1 METWNSVTFG
11 FMDRRG
17 KWRERK
23 TFESI
28 EQLIKSTGAN
38 TVILPVVVEQEKTYS
53 TFIDWKNPNVLSD
66 NEISEMIEF
75 IHNQGLKVI
84 LKPMI
89 NVRDGSWRAH
99 INFFPKD
106 IPNEPSWSEWF
117 QNYLVFISHYAELA
131 QVTKCE
137 MLVIG
142 CELVNS
148 DYREKEWRNVIK
160 KIREI
165 YGGLLTYN
173 CNKYQESNIK
183 WWDDLDYISSS
194 GYYPIDCWD
203 KEIDRISEVIEKYN
217 KPFFFCEV
225 GCPSR
230 KHAKFRPNDWTLPLE
245 LSLEDQLE
253 WYSVMF
259 ETCFK
264 RNFISGFGIWD
275 WKSTLYS
282 LIEAQVDT
290 DYSIYGKPVLSVI
303 RKYFEKIQ
311 K

>member
-1 METWNSVTFG
+1 M
-11 FMDRRG
+11 
-17 KWRERK
+17 
-23 TFESI
+23 
-28 EQLIKSTGAN
+28 
-38 TVILPVVVEQEKTYS
+38 
-53 TFIDWKNPNVLSD
+53 
-66 NEISEMIEF
+66 
-75 IHNQGLKVI
+75 
-84 LKPMI
+84 
-89 NVRDGSWRAH
+89 
-99 INFFPKD
+99 
-106 IPNEPSWSEWF
+106 
-117 QNYLVFISHYAELA
+117 
-131 QVTKCE
+131 
-137 MLVIG
+137 
-142 CELVNS
+142 
-148 DYREKEWRNVIK
+148 
-160 KIREI
+160 
-165 YGGLLTYN
+165 
-173 CNKYQESNIK
+173 
-183 WWDDLDYISSS
+183 
-194 GYYPIDCWD
+194 D

-230 KHAKFRPNDWTLPLE
+230 KHAKFRPNDWALPLE

-282 LIEAQVDT
+282 LTEAQVDT